1 MKVNQYY
8 IYRFDIPLKYDEEK
22 YISGYSQVCDA
33 RMTTVYAIQNKKDN
47 TWQYDK
53 SSGIKKVNIIQRSD
67 KLTFYFY
74 SDKYYS
80 EGLIFQGRFE
90 DGLAAT
96 DRFCSNFRYFP
107 SESVNFQGWKLK
119 EIWR

>member
-1 MKVNQYY
+1 MRLNQYY
-8 IYRFDIPLKYDEEK
+8 IYRFDIPLRFDEEK

-33 RMTTVYAIQNKKDN
+33 RMTAVYAIQDRKNI
-47 TWQYDK
+47 WQYEK
-53 SSGIKKVNIIQRSD
+53 SSGIKKVNTISKNSEI
-67 KLTFYFY
+67 TFYFY

-90 DGLAAT
+90 DDTNIT
-96 DRFCSNFRYFP
+96 DRFCSNFKYFP
-107 SESVNFQGWKLK
+107 SELVNFQGWKLK

>member
-1 MKVNQYY
+1 MKFKQLY
-8 IYRFDIPLKYDEEK
+8 IYRFEIPFKYDGQK

-33 RMTTVYAIQNKKDN
+33 RMTCVYAIQGKDN
-47 TWQYDK
+47 TWQYEK
-53 SSGIKKVNIIQRSD
+53 NSGIKKVNILSRTDNI
-67 KLTFYFY
+67 TFYFY

-80 EGLIFQGRFE
+80 KGLIFQGRFE
-90 DGLAAT
+90 NDTWPT

-107 SESVNFQGWKLK
+107 SELGAHQVLKLK